1 MYNENY
7 TEVTLLYN
15 ENHTECIFV
24 SHNIYMHVYIY
35 TTVYSDCISIMEGK
49 YIHADNVMKWIII
62 VMRIVSLIKIK
73 SRGTRTLH

>member
-24 SHNIYMHVYIY
+24 SHNIYACIY
-35 TTVYSDCISIMEGK
+35 TTVYSDCISIVEGK
-49 YIHADNVMKWIII
+49 YIHTDNVMKWIII